1 MDLYHNDMA
10 ICCQKVRLVITEKHL
25 NCALRHLDLR
35 AGESHTPEYL
45 KLNPRGVVP
54 TLIDNGKA
62 ITESTVICEYLD
74 EAYPQVPLRP
84 SDPVER
90 AAMRRWT
97 MLPDTGLHSAAS
109 TVSVAIA
116 FRHQENPRQVASFT
130 GRSRERAL
138 ALLLHGVDAPFVPE
152 QVIFY
157 DTVIGDIAKQLDRTP
172 WLAGDTYSLADIAM
186 IPYLCRLAD
195 LAQSWWW
202 EDNPARSTIAPWLRR
217 CKAKKGYAGISC
229 FLNAT
234 YLTLMQQSGVAIQPK
249 IKTILK
255 VA

>member
-45 KLNPRGVVP
+45 KLNKRGVV
-54 TLIDNGKA
+54 
-62 ITESTVICEYLD
+62 
-74 EAYPQVPLRP
+74 
-84 SDPVER
+84 
-90 AAMRRWT
+90 
-97 MLPDTGLHSAAS
+97 
-109 TVSVAIA
+109 TVSVSIA
-116 FRHQENPRQVASFT
+116 FRHQENRRQVASFT

-138 ALLLHGVDAPFVPE
+138 ALLLPGIDAWFVPE
-152 QVIFY
+152 HVIFY
-157 DTVIGDIAKQLDRTP
+157 DPVIGEIAKELDRAR

-186 IPYLCRLAD
+186 IP

>member
-25 NCALRHLDLR
+25 NCALHHLDLR

-45 KLNPRGVVP
+45 KLNKRGVVP
-54 TLIDNGKA
+54 
-62 ITESTVICEYLD
+62 
-74 EAYPQVPLRP
+74 
-84 SDPVER
+84 
-90 AAMRRWT
+90 
-97 MLPDTGLHSAAS
+97 
-109 TVSVAIA
+109 VSVAIA
-116 FRHQENPRQVASFT
+116 FRHQENRRQVASFT

-138 ALLLHGVDAPFVPE
+138 ALLLPGIDASFVPE
-152 QVIFY
+152 HVIFY

-186 IPYLCRLAD
+186 IAYLCRLAD
-195 LAQSWWW
+195 LAQTWWW